1 MQVKVSYDIDNS
13 HKKVRFM
20 NSSYYHQSNFTQSG
34 CLSHIPFKSL
44 RYLIK
49 LHGDRKGKSFHFT
62 PQFCYL
68 LIIPS
73 NGSIPGYQ
81 KVCAFGDWPKLL
93 IFFKA
98 FSASCIS
105 LFLQKKWITLFQS
118 WTPHSTLCHSF
129 ISCNSLVTNPASSV
143 SAPLLAIIPKFCWV
157 TSRILASFLPLNSCS
172 APCVSCWKTWIG
184 SLTMELSNQMW
195 EHATCLTKQKAYIMW
210 KEELTIPSKMAKSTS
225 LARYASSCDTLA
237 RSIKEWKEKSL
248 KFSF

>member
-20 NSSYYHQSNFTQSG
+20 HSSYYHQSNFTHLG
-34 CLSHIPFKSL
+34 CLSNIPFKSL

-49 LHGDRKGKSFHFT
+49 LHGDRRSKTFHLT

-98 FSASCIS
+98 FFYILHWSLLAKEVDYIIPDMNSSIRSLPFLDFLQQLGHQPSFICLYTTFSNDSRVLLSDFWNSS
-105 LFLQKKWITLFQS
+105 LFSLF
-118 WTPHSTLCHSF
+118 
-129 ISCNSLVTNPASSV
+129 
-143 SAPLLAIIPKFCWV
+143 K
-157 TSRILASFLPLNSCS
+157 
-172 APCVSCWKTWIG
+172 
-184 SLTMELSNQMW
+184 
-195 EHATCLTKQKAYIMW
+195 
-210 KEELTIPSKMAKSTS
+210 
-225 LARYASSCDTLA
+225 
-237 RSIKEWKEKSL
+237 
-248 KFSF
+248 